1 MPASIKRT
9 KGTTF
14 PTYFYE
20 WQKSSVERVSA
31 RSSFE
36 TGRNP
41 WQRHQE
47 LPFNRG
53 TCDLRTWH
61 ATKSERIRP
70 NSGDDVTRWLVSRR
84 PDEICESEAIRSFP
98 FCSVFTLWTIAR
110 HTLSSTTRGS
120 NRFHSLCFYGSTEET
135 KPFRLATEA
144 LSLSICSIEAIRVRL
159 PPQED
164 RKVFSMLNNDCTIF
178 SLFQLFLF
186 ADLPFE
192 ARCFQGIF
200 FLSFSKVRWECV
212 RTFYSADYE
221 IVVHSVWY
229 HFYVA
234 LWEALTLLMVWGG
247 FHRIH
252 STFISMH
259 FDHHLESIEQI
270 NHRISGS
277 APLLWWF

>member
-84 PDEICESEAIRSFP
+84 PDEISESEAIRSFP
-98 FCSVFTLWTIAR
+98 FRSVFTVWTIAR

-120 NRFHSLCFYGSTEET
+120 NRFHSLSVFTVPPR
-135 KPFRLATEA
+135 KPSPFDSRRKLCLLA
-144 LSLSICSIEAIRVRL
+144 ICSIETIRVRL
-159 PPQED
+159 LPRGD
-164 RKVFSMLNNDCTIF
+164 RRVFSMLNNDCTMLFSVRIVIVCRF
-178 SLFQLFLF
+178 TIWSSLFLGNFFWSLFKSLIS
-186 ADLPFE
+186 LL
-192 ARCFQGIF
+192 RCCLKSSNSSDG
-200 FLSFSKVRWECV
+200 SRWFSSN
-212 RTFYSADYE
+212 TFYIYLD
-221 IVVHSVWY
+221 
-229 HFYVA
+229 A
-234 LWEALTLLMVWGG
+234 LRPSFGIDRANKW
-247 FHRIH
+247 
-252 STFISMH
+252 
-259 FDHHLESIEQI
+259 
-270 NHRISGS
+270 ISGS

>member
-20 WQKSSVERVSA
+20 WQESSVERVSA

-144 LSLSICSIEAIRVRL
+144 LSSSICSIEAIRVRL

-164 RKVFSMLNNDCTIF
+164 RKVFSMLNNDCTMLF
-178 SLFQLFLF
+178 SVPIVVVCRFTVWSTLFPGNFFFVILKSTLGMCSNVLFGRLR
-186 ADLPFE
+186 DSCPLRLVSLL
-192 ARCFQGIF
+192 RCSLRSSNTPDGFGW
-200 FLSFSKVRWECV
+200 LSSD
-212 RTFYSADYE
+212 TFYVYLD
-221 IVVHSVWY
+221 
-229 HFYVA
+229 A
-234 LWEALTLLMVWGG
+234 LRPSFGIDRAN
-247 FHRIH
+247 
-252 STFISMH
+252 
-259 FDHHLESIEQI
+259 Q
-270 NHRISGS
+270 
-277 APLLWWF
+277 P